1 MQALLLSAP
10 TRLRRRQ
17 YSEPSQILRAKA
29 KWFVGP
35 DEWNQIAPELDFR
48 VGGKERVGGGP
59 KGGRSTSS
67 MLTIMMTSSLNQRI
81 VYNYDMHFDDK
92 RMSVSLATIEFKP
105 AGNGTK
111 LIFTEQGVFLNG
123 YDNPAEREE
132 GTHGLL
138 DRLEVAL
145 RDE

>member
-1 MQALLLSAP
+1 
-10 TRLRRRQ
+10 
-17 YSEPSQILRAKA
+17 
-29 KWFVGP
+29 
-35 DEWNQIAPELDFR
+35 
-48 VGGKERVGGGP
+48 
-59 KGGRSTSS
+59 
-67 MLTIMMTSSLNQRI
+67 MTSSLNQRI

-92 RMSVSLATIEFKP
+92 RISVSLATIEFKP